1 MVGEG
6 QDAQAVCRDLQ
17 AALERRLAA
26 GSLIG
31 SVGLS
36 IGQVEFQRDKESIQ
50 DLITRADREMYL
62 EKERKAQV
70 RQEA

>member
-6 QDAQAVCRDLQ
+6 QDAHAVCRDLQ
-17 AALERRLAA
+17 DALERRLAA

-31 SVGLS
+31 AVGLS
-36 IGQVEFQRDKESIQ
+36 IGQVEFRRDEESIQ

-62 EKERKAQV
+62 EKERKVQV

>member
-1 MVGEG
+1 MG
-6 QDAQAVCRDLQ
+6 R
-17 AALERRLAA
+17 
-26 GSLIG
+26 
-31 SVGLS
+31 VGLN
-36 IGQVEFQRDKESIQ
+36 IGQVEFRRDEESIQ